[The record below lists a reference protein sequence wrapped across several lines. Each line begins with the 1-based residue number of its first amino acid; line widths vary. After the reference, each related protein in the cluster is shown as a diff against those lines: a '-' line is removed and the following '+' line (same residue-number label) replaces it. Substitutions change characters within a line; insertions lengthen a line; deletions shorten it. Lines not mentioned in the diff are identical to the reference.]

1 MALELSYQ
9 SNQKEQ
15 TMQHGGKRPG
25 AGRPRGS
32 TNKFSTE
39 IRAAAATAAAAS
51 GEELPLQYMLRVMND
66 PQADPQRRDYMAKAA
81 AAYVHPRLNSTEVS
95 GRDGSPVVI
104 EIAPDEVEY

>member
-1 MALELSYQ
+1 
-9 SNQKEQ
+9 
-15 TMQHGGKRPG
+15 MQHGGKRPG

-32 TNKFSTE
+32 TNKFSAE

-81 AAYVHPRLNSTEVS
+81 AAYVHPRLNSTEV
-95 GRDGSPVVI
+95 GGKDGSPVVI
-104 EIAPDEVEY
+104 EIAADEVEY